1 MITKHLHIMKKQ
13 LSLVLLSIPLHFFC
27 HAQINP
33 VPVITKPIQDK
44 AFPKKEYVE
53 NLALLKSFNW
63 WKRINPENTIYFQSI
78 NLVSIRNADT
88 SFKSYSTK
96 TIMTL
101 TGFENLTNIISLSND
116 SLVHLEPLIYLEKLL
131 VRYDI
136 NDAGISHLAQLRNL
150 THLEATYTSSS
161 LTGNR
166 NEYRDIHNNSM
177 DIIGRLSGLEI
188 LRLHYSKSV
197 TDAGLEKLK
206 RLTNLKELD
215 LTQWGITD
223 NGLNSLS
230 GMSKLEVLNL
240 TATAITDAGVDILIS
255 ILPRMTSIKKI
266 ILTRTQV
273 SEKGIELLK
282 ERFPRLT
289 VL

>member
-1 MITKHLHIMKKQ
+1 MKKR
-13 LSLVLLSIPLHFFC
+13 LSLVLLSFSLHLFC
-27 HAQINP
+27 HAQLNP
-33 VPVITKPIQDK
+33 VPVITKPIQGK

-63 WKRINPENTIYFQSI
+63 WKRINPENSIYFQSI

-88 SFKSYSTK
+88 SFNSYSTK

-136 NDAGISHLAQLRNL
+136 NDAGILHLAQLRNL

-161 LTGNR
+161 QSGLR

-177 DIIGRLSGLEI
+177 GIIAGLRNLEI

-197 TDAGLEKLK
+197 TDAGLEKL
-206 RLTNLKELD
+206 RGLTNLKELD

-223 NGLNSLS
+223 MGLNSLS
-230 GMSKLEVLNL
+230 AMNKLEVLNL
-240 TATAITDAGVDILIS
+240 TATAITDAGVDILIT
-255 ILPRMTSIKKI
+255 ILPRMTSLKKI
-266 ILTRTQV
+266 ILTRSQV

-282 ERFPRLT
+282 DRFPRLT